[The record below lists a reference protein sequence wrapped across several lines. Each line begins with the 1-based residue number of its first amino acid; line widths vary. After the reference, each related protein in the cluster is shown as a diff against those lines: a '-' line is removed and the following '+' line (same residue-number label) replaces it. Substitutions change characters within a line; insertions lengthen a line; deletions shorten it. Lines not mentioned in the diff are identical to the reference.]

1 VQFAPDGQTLA
12 TASQDR
18 TVALW
23 DTHTWR
29 QRGKPLQGH
38 TTFVRAL
45 AFFPDGKTLATGSDD
60 RTVKLWDL
68 ETGQER
74 ATLLG
79 HTHTISSLA
88 VSSDGRLLISGSWDG
103 TVRLWRAPE
112 ERRDGA
118 PMHEQIDGIDAP

>member
-1 VQFAPDGQTLA
+1 MRVWD
-12 TASQDR
+12 
-18 TVALW
+18 VAA
-23 DTHTWR
+23 
-29 QRGKPLQGH
+29 QRERSCLRGYAGP
-38 TTFVRAL
+38 VWSV
-45 AFFPDGKTLATGSDD
+45 AFRPDGKTLASGSEDQ
-60 RTVKLWDL
+60 TVQLWDL

-118 PMHEQIDGIDAP
+118 AMQNPEHIDALDIP